1 MKVFLKHFNEG
12 VCTSCEHREKEHKL
26 TITLS
31 RSELERLK
39 KRIPVYYQ
47 DTFIINEATVV
58 AYLKTV
64 NR

>member
-1 MKVFLKHFNEG
+1 MKAFFKHYNKG
-12 VCTSCEHREKEHKL
+12 VCTSCKHREKEHKL

-47 DTFIINEATVV
+47 DTFIMDEATVI
-58 AYLKTV
+58 YLKV
-64 NR
+64 DR